1 MILKRIGLLALLPLW
16 IEAVEFQTVHSSI
29 QTYAEHKTFT
39 NSKQKTAGEIY
50 GIGADIHIGASE
62 YRFAYEKGFTDTIQP
77 ALDEDL
83 RTDKLFLRYSY
94 RFDDTFT
101 VNVNYINVLNDNIAI
116 TDGGAAYGAGLTYC
130 FSKQLSANLTQYYTD
145 YDDFNVYQSDFR
157 IDYKTKIE
165 KIRIKLSSV
174 TKYIS
179 IDEEKQNPFT
189 KNAQND
195 YLTTAIELHSHYD
208 TYHFGAVA
216 YFGNR
221 VFAVMND
228 GFKIQHHPLEFH
240 KTFAVGVGKTIDDFI
255 VRLQYIYQDATE
267 LPMNNEDVRV
277 ENVRLIVNYKF

>member
-16 IEAVEFQTVHSSI
+16 IEAVEFQMVHSSA
-29 QTYAEHKTFT
+29 QLYVENKTFT
-39 NSKQKTAGEIY
+39 NSKQKTDGKII
-50 GIGADIHIGASE
+50 GIGADIHIDASE
-62 YRFAYEKGFTDTIQP
+62 YRFAYEKGHTDTIQP
-77 ALDEDL
+77 LLDEDL
-83 RTDKLFLRYSY
+83 RADKLFLRYAY

-101 VNVNYINVLNDNIAI
+101 ANANYINVLNDNIAI
-116 TDGGAAYGAGLTYC
+116 TDGGVAFGAGLTYR
-130 FSKQLSANLTQYYTD
+130 FDKQFSANFTQYYTD
-145 YDDFNVYQSDFR
+145 YVDFNVYQSDFR

-165 KIRIKLSSV
+165 KFRIKLSSV

-179 IDEEKQNPFT
+179 IDEENANPFT
-189 KNAQND
+189 KNAQNN

-221 VFAVMND
+221 VFAIMND
-228 GFKIQHHPLEFH
+228 GFKIQHHPMEFH
-240 KTFAVGVGKTIDDFI
+240 KTFAVGVGKTFGNTI

-267 LPMNNEDVRV
+267 LPMNNEDVRI